1 MNPKMQVFR
10 PYIDHGKSAGFLDD
24 LRLGKQRVETK
35 QVILAILRKLNVLKD
50 GKTGWLN
57 HPVVVMYFNNGRP
70 YLDDLI
76 RYFYSVIDEWERRGF
91 VNNISIGDIEP
102 LLNNVEHEDGTP
114 VTEVIARE
122 YRRVLLL
129 KDPCYYI
136 NKLSTDELLELL
148 NTEPVYFRGIN
159 TWIRDVY
166 DTYIE
171 FMNTLR
177 NGRIP
182 CESIFPRR

>member
-1 MNPKMQVFR
+1 MQVFR
-10 PYIDHGKSAGFLDD
+10 PYINHEKSAKFLDN

-50 GKTGWLN
+50 DKTGWLN
-57 HPVVVMYFNNGRP
+57 HPIVLMYFNNGRP

-91 VNNISIGDIEP
+91 VNKISLDDVEP
-102 LLNNVEHEDGTP
+102 LISDVDYDAGTPP
-114 VTEVIARE
+114 VTEVMARE

-129 KDPCYYI
+129 KDPPCYYI

-148 NTEPVYFRGIN
+148 NTEPVYFKGIN
-159 TWIRDVY
+159 AWIKDVY
-166 DTYIE
+166 NSYVE
-171 FMNTLR
+171 FMSMVR
-177 NGRIP
+177 RGQVP
-182 CESIFPRR
+182 CRSIFPRR